1 MNMKKSVLVTVMAA
15 GVLSLVSCQNKSAG
29 VLTTDADS
37 ASYAFGLL
45 NGERIA
51 QAIKAD
57 PSGINSE
64 EFMEGFAQ
72 ALNNDSSKFS
82 FEIGFSQGS
91 QARQYFESMSKQ
103 YGAELD
109 KALFLEAYKKAVLGD
124 TAFVI
129 KSADA
134 QAIFSAYMEAAQ
146 EKKAK
151 EEEAKL
157 AEAPAAKEN
166 LAKGQAFLAEKAK
179 DPAVMKTES
188 GLLYRVIKPGDGTKL
203 QPTDRVKL
211 NYKGS
216 LIDGTEF
223 DSNNGVTFGLNQG
236 IKGWNE
242 GLLLMSP
249 GAKYEL
255 YIPADLAYGIR
266 GAGDKIP
273 ANSTLVFEVEIL
285 EQVK

>member
-1 MNMKKSVLVTVMAA
+1 MKKSVLVTVMAA

-29 VLTTDADS
+29 ALTTDADS

-64 EFMEGFAQ
+64 EFMKGFAQ

-146 EKKAK
+146 EKKVK

-188 GLLYRVIKPGDGTKL
+188 GLLYKVIKPGNGTKL
-203 QPTDRVKL
+203 EPTDRVKL

-223 DSNNGVTFGLNQG
+223 DSNKDVTFGLNQG

-285 EQVK
+285 ELVK

>member
-1 MNMKKSVLVTVMAA
+1 MAA

-29 VLTTDADS
+29 ALTTDADS

-64 EFMEGFAQ
+64 EFMKGFAQ
-72 ALNNDSSKFS
+72 ALNNDSSKFF

-146 EKKAK
+146 EKKVK

-188 GLLYRVIKPGDGTKL
+188 GLLYKVIKPGNGTKL
-203 QPTDRVKL
+203 EPTDRVKL

-223 DSNNGVTFGLNQG
+223 DSNKDVTFGLNQG

-285 EQVK
+285 ELVK

>member
-1 MNMKKSVLVTVMAA
+1 MAA

-29 VLTTDADS
+29 ALTTDADS

-64 EFMEGFAQ
+64 EFMKGFAQ

-146 EKKAK
+146 EKKVK

-188 GLLYRVIKPGDGTKL
+188 GLLYKVIKPGNGTKL
-203 QPTDRVKL
+203 EPTDRVKL

-223 DSNNGVTFGLNQG
+223 DSNKDVTFGLNQG

-285 EQVK
+285 ELVK

>member
-29 VLTTDADS
+29 ALTTDADS

-64 EFMEGFAQ
+64 EFMKGFAQ

-82 FEIGFSQGS
+82 FEIGFSQGL

-146 EKKAK
+146 EKKVK

-188 GLLYRVIKPGDGTKL
+188 GLLYKVIKPGNGTKL
-203 QPTDRVKL
+203 EPTDHVKL

-223 DSNNGVTFGLNQG
+223 DSNKDVTFGLNQG

-285 EQVK
+285 ELVK

>member
-1 MNMKKSVLVTVMAA
+1 M
-15 GVLSLVSCQNKSAG
+15 VSCQNKSAG
-29 VLTTDADS
+29 ALTTDADS

-64 EFMEGFAQ
+64 EFMKGFAQ

-146 EKKAK
+146 EKKVK

-188 GLLYRVIKPGDGTKL
+188 GLLYKVIKPGNGTKL
-203 QPTDRVKL
+203 EPTDRVKL

-223 DSNNGVTFGLNQG
+223 DSNKDVTFGLNQG

-285 EQVK
+285 ELVK

>member
-29 VLTTDADS
+29 ALTTDADS

-64 EFMEGFAQ
+64 EFMKGFAQ

-146 EKKAK
+146 EKKVK

-188 GLLYRVIKPGDGTKL
+188 GLLYKVIKPGNGTKL
-203 QPTDRVKL
+203 EPTDRVKL

-223 DSNNGVTFGLNQG
+223 DSNKDVTFGLNQG

-242 GLLLMSP
+242 GHLLMSP

-285 EQVK
+285 ELVK

>member
-29 VLTTDADS
+29 ALTTDADS

-64 EFMEGFAQ
+64 EFMKGFAQ

-146 EKKAK
+146 EKKVK

-166 LAKGQAFLAEKAK
+166 LAKGQAFLAEKVK

-188 GLLYRVIKPGDGTKL
+188 GLLYKVIKPGNGTKL
-203 QPTDRVKL
+203 EPTDRVKL

-223 DSNNGVTFGLNQG
+223 DSNKDVTFGLNQG

-285 EQVK
+285 ELVK